1 MNSSPYPFWVSF
13 SHWIQHQIK
22 GWVKPTTVALA
33 LGAIADLSRSKADLI
48 VENALLRQQL
58 IVLHRQVKRPKL
70 TNGDRIRLVL
80 LAKCTKF
87 WHQTLHIIQPD
98 TLLRW
103 HRDLFRLYWRY
114 ISNRRKKKQRIAS
127 ETIQII
133 RRLIQENTLW
143 GAERIRGELLK
154 LGISLSKRTIQKYIR
169 LVRKTPSFTHNW
181 AAFIKN
187 HMGDIWAC
195 DFTVAYDWLFQ
206 PIYIFVIMELKKRRI
221 IHIGVTDFPTD
232 EWTTQQ
238 LREATPFGRHPKYLI
253 RDRDSKYG
261 SQFSALAAHSGIEI
275 IKTPYRTPQ
284 ANAFCER
291 FMGSLKRECLDHSLV
306 LHKRHLKRLVSE
318 YRVYFNEERPHQG
331 IQQRI
336 PNRPDGLPISGSGV
350 IRSISFLGGLHHGYS
365 RVSSP
370 LQANF
375 PGG

>member
-1 MNSSPYPFWVSF
+1 M
-13 SHWIQHQIK
+13 
-22 GWVKPTTVALA
+22 
-33 LGAIADLSRSKADLI
+33 
-48 VENALLRQQL
+48 
-58 IVLHRQVKRPKL
+58 
-70 TNGDRIRLVL
+70 
-80 LAKCTKF
+80 
-87 WHQTLHIIQPD
+87 
-98 TLLRW
+98 
-103 HRDLFRLYWRY
+103 
-114 ISNRRKKKQRIAS
+114 KKKQRIAS

-133 RRLIQENTLW
+133 RTMIQENTLW

-181 AAFIKN
+181 ASFIRN

-195 DFTVAYDWLFQ
+195 DFTVAYDWLFR

-221 IHIGVTDFPTD
+221 IHVGVTDSPTD
-232 EWTTQQ
+232 EWTAQQ
-238 LREATPFGRHPKYLI
+238 LREATPCGEHPKYLI
-253 RDRDSKYG
+253 RDRDKKYG
-261 SQFSALAAHSGIEI
+261 PQFSALAIHSGIDV
-275 IKTPYRTPQ
+275 IKTPFRTPKT
-284 ANAFCER
+284 NAFCER

-306 LHKRHLKRLVSE
+306 LHQRHLKRLVSE

-336 PNRPDGLPISGSGV
+336 PNRPDGLPINESGV
-350 IRSISFLGGLHHGYS
+350 IRSVSFLGDLHHGYS

>member
-1 MNSSPYPFWVSF
+1 MNSSPCPFWVSF

-22 GWVKPTTVALA
+22 GWMKPTTVTLA
-33 LGAIADLSRSKADLI
+33 LGALADLSRSKADLL

-70 TNGDRIRLVL
+70 TNGDRIRLIL
-80 LAKCTKF
+80 LARCSRF
-87 WHQTLHIIQPD
+87 WHQALHIIQPD

-114 ISNRRKKKQRIAS
+114 ISNRRKKKQRIPS

-143 GAERIRGELLK
+143 GAERVRGELLK
-154 LGISLSKRTIQKYIR
+154 LGITLSKRTIQKYIR
-169 LVRKTPSFTHNW
+169 LVRKTPSFTQNW

-187 HMGDIWAC
+187 HMGANWAC
-195 DFTVAYDWLFQ
+195 DFTVAYDWLFH
-206 PIYIFVIMELKKRRI
+206 PMYIFVIMELKKRQI
-221 IHIGVTDFPTD
+221 IQMGVTDSPTD
-232 EWTTQQ
+232 EWNAQQ
-238 LREATPFGRHPKYLI
+238 LREATPFSQHPKYLI

-261 SQFSALAAHSGIEI
+261 SQFSVLATHSGIKI

-336 PNRPDGLPISGSGV
+336 PNRPDWLPINESGE
-350 IRSISFLGGLHHGYS
+350 IRSVSFLGGLHHGYS
-365 RVSSP
+365 RVSNP